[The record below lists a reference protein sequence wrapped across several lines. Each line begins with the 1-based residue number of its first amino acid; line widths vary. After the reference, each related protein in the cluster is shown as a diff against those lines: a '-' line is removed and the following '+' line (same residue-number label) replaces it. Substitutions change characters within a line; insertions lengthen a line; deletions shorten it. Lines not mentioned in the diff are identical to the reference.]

1 MGRGLIGVEQC
12 VRSEEAGLRK
22 YLVLSEEWMLV
33 VAENVIEGE
42 SKVEYRKRMEKA
54 FDGEETSWEVLQ
66 GGERSCRW
74 KVVAA
79 VERWV
84 LGQERVCV
92 CGSGEC
98 FEDKVLLSSGNKL
111 VRE

>member
-12 VRSEEAGLRK
+12 VRSEEAGLRE
-22 YLVLSEEWMLV
+22 YLVLSEEWMLMV

-54 FDGEETSWEVLQ
+54 FDGEETSLEVLQ

-74 KVVAA
+74 KVVAV

-84 LGQERVCV
+84 LGQEEGLCV
-92 CGSGEC
+92 RLRRM
-98 FEDKVLLSSGNKL
+98 F
-111 VRE
+111 